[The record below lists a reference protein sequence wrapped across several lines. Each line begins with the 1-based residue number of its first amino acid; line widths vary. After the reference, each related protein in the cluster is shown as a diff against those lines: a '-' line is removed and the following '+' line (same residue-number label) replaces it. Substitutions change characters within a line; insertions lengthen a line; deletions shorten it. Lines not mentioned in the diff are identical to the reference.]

1 MQKAAKVGSKNSHT
15 MRLMGRRISREFSA
29 ASSRRCFGSFM
40 TPLSYLCFFR
50 AAPELLPGP
59 YRPTALCAA
68 GEKIGAAISPP
79 RSYCVTT
86 ERL

>member
-1 MQKAAKVGSKNSHT
+1 MRKLQKDRNSPLKKGYRKPMQKAAKVGSKNSHT

-50 AAPELLPGP
+50 AAPG
-59 YRPTALCAA
+59 ALA
-68 GEKIGAAISPP
+68 
-79 RSYCVTT
+79 RSIPANSSV
-86 ERL
+86 RRR